1 MLESTEFVNGNIPHL
16 LLSSEKLKQLN
27 TDAFTEADFI
37 ISDLVLA
44 LCEPIFHS
52 P

>member
-16 LLSSEKLKQLN
+16 LSSERLKWLI

-37 ISDLVLA
+37 ISDLLLA
-44 LCEPIFHS
+44 LCEPVFHS
-52 P
+52 L